1 MAVVALDQ
9 RQRDLLARLGLPT
22 ALTTTMDDDKWFA
35 ITDRLGEE
43 IQERGVDITG
53 DGVNEYGEACRQ
65 ILERMAYAE
74 DVATREEHG
83 PLVDDTQ
90 QLPDDFAQSELYK
103 VYLRRSMLRSRDLPR
118 GDVPSG

>member
-1 MAVVALDQ
+1 MAVVALNQ

-22 ALTTTMDDDKWFA
+22 ALTTTMDDEEWFA

-43 IQERGVDITG
+43 IQARGVGMTG

-65 ILERMAYAE
+65 VLERMAYAE
-74 DVATREEHG
+74 DVAAREEHW

-103 VYLRRSMLRSRDLPR
+103 EYLRRSRLSIRDLPR

>member
-1 MAVVALDQ
+1 LDQ

-43 IQERGVDITG
+43 IQARGVDMTG
-53 DGVNEYGEACRQ
+53 DGVNEYGEARRQ
-65 ILERMAYAE
+65 ILERTACAE
-74 DVATREEHG
+74 DVATREEHE

-90 QLPDDFAQSELYK
+90 QLPDGFGLSEPYEER
-103 VYLRRSMLRSRDLPR
+103 LRRSRLMSRDLPR